1 MTKDERREVLQKIAE
16 LVMAVNGI
24 EKDHQTHDDLIHH
37 CRKMID
43 IAKVK

>member
-1 MTKDERREVLQKIAE
+1 MTKDERSEVLKKLAE

-24 EKDHQTHDDLIHH
+24 EKDQQTHDDLMHY
-37 CRKMID
+37 CRKMVD

>member
-1 MTKDERREVLQKIAE
+1 MTKDERREVLQKIAA

-24 EKDHQTHDDLIHH
+24 EKDHKTHDDLMRH

-43 IAKVK
+43 IAKAK